1 MGIKLVLYIIIPVID
16 ITKQSDINGFG
27 VKLRKLMID
36 HYENGFTG
44 TMKVT

>member
-1 MGIKLVLYIIIPVID
+1 MSGNQTCLIVPVID

-27 VKLRKLMID
+27 VELSKLMID